1 MRIGDCNLAVGTSGN
16 VYANTAFRKSALV
29 LLPFGPVSI
38 ILAEKVAKT
47 SCVLQMSSLKQ
58 PKKALVV
65 QASKCDFK
73 KSSGHFTPFFWVR
86 EAGEDDE
93 SNLQRGTVK
102 HEELTIPCFRNKVA
116 LAKGQRL
123 LLEASEPQKRAKK

>member
-1 MRIGDCNLAVGTSGN
+1 M
-16 VYANTAFRKSALV
+16 
-29 LLPFGPVSI
+29 LLPFGSVSLI
-38 ILAEKVAKT
+38 PAEKVSKT

-73 KSSGHFTPFFWVR
+73 KSSGHFTPFFWVK
-86 EAGEDDE
+86 EAGEEEE
-93 SNLQRGTVK
+93 SNLQKQTVK

-116 LAKGQRL
+116 LVKGQKL
-123 LLEASEPQKRAKK
+123 LLETSEPQKKSKK

>member
-1 MRIGDCNLAVGTSGN
+1 MSLI
-16 VYANTAFRKSALV
+16 
-29 LLPFGPVSI
+29 P
-38 ILAEKVAKT
+38 AEKVSKT

-73 KSSGHFTPFFWVR
+73 KSSGHFTPFFWIK
-86 EAGEDDE
+86 EAGEEDE
-93 SNLQRGTVK
+93 SNLQKHTVK

-116 LAKGQRL
+116 LVKGQKL
-123 LLEASEPQKRAKK
+123 LLEASEPKKKAKK